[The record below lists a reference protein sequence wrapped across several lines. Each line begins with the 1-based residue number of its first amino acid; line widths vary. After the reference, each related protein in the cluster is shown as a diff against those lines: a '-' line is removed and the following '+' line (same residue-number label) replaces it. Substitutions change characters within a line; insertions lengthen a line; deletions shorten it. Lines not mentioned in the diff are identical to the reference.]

1 MRSRTRTS
9 KSPRSSRALFRLM
22 LKVST
27 PKLTAWA
34 TGGGMRAGACL
45 LAVLLLSGCGLVG
58 AQMAKQAVSEAEAC
72 VQEIK
77 SSPDGKIV
85 YARVW
90 AFDDTDTPAKLSDS
104 KPLTQDER
112 AALLRAYKKL
122 GSCRQIII
130 AHDNQY
136 AAWETPY
143 WQEAFQR
150 SDAIF
155 TKLVSGEMAVGV
167 ANQLAIESMGK
178 FQVDVSKGHAD
189 AVRIDEIQRQQ
200 AAQAMAQASK
210 QLLASQQVTTT
221 NCSWFGNTLNCT
233 SMQH

>member
-1 MRSRTRTS
+1 MSNTAS
-9 KSPRSSRALFRLM
+9 NY
-22 LKVST
+22 VSAVKLLNVTT
-27 PKLTAWA
+27 P
-34 TGGGMRAGACL
+34 
-45 LAVLLLSGCGLVG
+45 
-58 AQMAKQAVSEAEAC
+58 
-72 VQEIK
+72 
-77 SSPDGKIV
+77 
-85 YARVW
+85 
-90 AFDDTDTPAKLSDS
+90 
-104 KPLTQDER
+104 
-112 AALLRAYKKL
+112 
-122 GSCRQIII
+122 
-130 AHDNQY
+130 
-136 AAWETPY
+136 